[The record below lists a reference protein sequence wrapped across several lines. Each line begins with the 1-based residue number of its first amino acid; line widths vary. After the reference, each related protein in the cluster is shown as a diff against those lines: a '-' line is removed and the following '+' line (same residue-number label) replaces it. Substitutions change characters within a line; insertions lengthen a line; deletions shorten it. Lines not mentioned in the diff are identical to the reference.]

1 MNVSI
6 ERVDT
11 AREDRVLMAMIV
23 STDFLSRM
31 ERTIDLYAFS
41 KPGRTVASWCL
52 DYYKTYDKAPGND
65 LNIMFDSD
73 LVLKDEDRTFISGL
87 LTRISG
93 MVDSQFNV
101 EYYVDQAIDF
111 FKTKKLQK
119 LAGQIQNHLVS
130 GHTDEAENLVVEYMK
145 VEKEETTGINLF
157 TDTERLKVRGMS
169 ERNILFTPPGAF
181 GEMTGPIRR
190 QDFFMYVGKGKS
202 GKTQLLQQH
211 GIWAAVNNGL
221 RVLHLSLEM
230 SEEEVTD
237 RYYSAFTGLPLTRYK
252 GNDQILVP
260 FFSDEG
266 TIEYQMYRPELME
279 TGDVLAKADDLRM
292 MSRGGCLIVESRPQW
307 TFSVR
312 DLGMLL
318 DKYETV
324 HNITFDVVIVDYAD
338 LLKASNT
345 RLEFRHQVN
354 DIFVGLR
361 GMSQERNIAIIT
373 VSQGNR
379 ESYKKDTEAAGVS
392 EDIRK
397 LATVTGAFAINQTD
411 AEKEASYWRMSPMVM
426 RHSFFNETDTVICLN
441 CLSVARMVMDSRW
454 SGDTR
459 VMEAK

>member
-11 AREDRVLMAMIV
+11 AREERVLLAMIV

-31 ERTIDLYAFS
+31 HRNIDLYSFS

-65 LNIMFDSD
+65 LNIIFDSA
-73 LVLKDEDRTFISGL
+73 LMLKDEDRTFISGL

-93 MVDSQFNV
+93 MVDTSFNV
-101 EYYVDQAIDF
+101 EYHVDQAIEF
-111 FKTKKLQK
+111 FKTKKLEK
-119 LAGQIQNHLVS
+119 LAGQIQGHLVGGRS
-130 GHTDEAENLVVEYMK
+130 DEAENLVVEYMK
-145 VEKEETTGINLF
+145 VEKEETTGLDLF
-157 TDTERLKVRGMS
+157 RDHERLKVMGMS
-169 ERNILFTPPGAF
+169 ETTKLFTPPGAF

-211 GIWAAVNNGL
+211 GIWAALENGL

-230 SEEEVTD
+230 SEEEVKD

-252 GNDQILVP
+252 GNDQAMVP

-266 TIEYQMYRPELME
+266 TIEYQAYSPDLMGP
-279 TGDVLAKADDLRM
+279 GDIISKVDDLNM
-292 MSRGGCLIVESRPQW
+292 MARGGRLIIESRPQY

-312 DLGMLL
+312 DLGLLL
-318 DKYETV
+318 DKYETM
-324 HNITFDVVIVDYAD
+324 HNISFDVVLLDYAD
-338 LLKASNT
+338 LLVASNT

-354 DIFVGLR
+354 DIYVGLR
-361 GMSQERNIAIIT
+361 GLSQSRNIAIIT

-379 ESYKKDTEAAGVS
+379 ESYKKDTDASGVS

-426 RHSFFNETDTVICLN
+426 RHSFFNESDTVVCLN

-454 SGDTR
+454 STDTQIG
-459 VMEAK
+459 ETK